1 MVNTGNLKSAQD
13 TSRLS
18 SQHTGD
24 KEIYLPQRDKGQGI
38 RDKNRRQRT
47 RERGKGTRERG
58 EKGQGREGTRNYHLR
73 IGRRQK

>member
-1 MVNTGNLKSAQD
+1 M
-13 TSRLS
+13 
-18 SQHTGD
+18 
-24 KEIYLPQRDKGQGI
+24 PQRDKGQGI